1 MKREWLYLVVA
12 GLATMGCAE
21 PGSDPKE
28 CTTGTKQC
36 VTMTSYRQCTGETWS
51 SAIACSENQQCQN
64 GTCVPL
70 SECKNNTK
78 QCINTT
84 SWASCNNGVW
94 SDAIACNPNYECQ
107 GGVCVPSSQT
117 SDKCEAGFKQ
127 CTATG
132 MLSECISGQLVTT
145 PCPDG
150 QACID
155 DTCIEPTDAC
165 QPSCTS
171 GVLTYCVDG
180 KEAQK
185 TCANGCDGNA
195 CKIIGTGGSEDSTCS
210 SATYVESCVNGVAYY
225 CYNSAVTTL
234 ACRATSGYTCDVIM
248 DSNYVDCFSEAQ
260 ACTRLGDKKQTCSDG
275 VVIHYTCGL
284 AASGKMY
291 WHLTS
296 TEACDDGYGYCMPD
310 GTCHNRASCSSSN
323 YEESCNDNYVMYCS
337 DNYVTSLACSDSAP
351 CRVNAADNT
360 ASCTTTCSMGAAD
373 KKVCLTSDGTTFGIT
388 QSCSQTTA
396 GDYAYF
402 LDSYE
407 VCANGCTEGVGCDS
421 IPESNEPCPT
431 DGAACTE
438 NAMGCCENNTL
449 WECYNKTYYV
459 TECPQDAGYY
469 CDTQAEYNYAAC
481 VQSCDEDDYM
491 LIMSHGNLCYSSGE
505 MEIFVCEPG
514 DSGNY
519 GTFGGYSA
527 SSICA
532 NASTAIT
539 CDDVAAGSA
548 PTTVSCANCK
558 LDQSGDAIS
567 TTCN

>member
-1 MKREWLYLVVA
+1 
-12 GLATMGCAE
+12 
-21 PGSDPKE
+21 
-28 CTTGTKQC
+28 
-36 VTMTSYRQCTGETWS
+36 
-51 SAIACSENQQCQN
+51 
-64 GTCVPL
+64 
-70 SECKNNTK
+70 
-78 QCINTT
+78 
-84 SWASCNNGVW
+84 
-94 SDAIACNPNYECQ
+94 
-107 GGVCVPSSQT
+107 
-117 SDKCEAGFKQ
+117 
-127 CTATG
+127 

-165 QPSCTS
+165 QP
-171 GVLTYCVDG
+171 
-180 KEAQK
+180 
-185 TCANGCDGNA
+185 
-195 CKIIGTGGSEDSTCS
+195 I
-210 SATYVESCVNGVAYY
+210 
-225 CYNSAVTTL
+225 
-234 ACRATSGYTCDVIM
+234 
-248 DSNYVDCFSEAQ
+248 
-260 ACTRLGDKKQTCSDG
+260 
-275 VVIHYTCGL
+275 
-284 AASGKMY
+284 
-291 WHLTS
+291 
-296 TEACDDGYGYCMPD
+296 
-310 GTCHNRASCSSSN
+310 
-323 YEESCNDNYVMYCS
+323 
-337 DNYVTSLACSDSAP
+337 
-351 CRVNAADNT
+351 
-360 ASCTTTCSMGAAD
+360 
-373 KKVCLTSDGTTFGIT
+373 
-388 QSCSQTTA
+388 
-396 GDYAYF
+396 
-402 LDSYE
+402 
-407 VCANGCTEGVGCDS
+407 GCDS

-431 DGAACTE
+431 NGAACTE